1 MVNVIIWILCIWIVP
16 LIYVVLKN
24 ETKFKKNLAVG
35 VTIPYAGRSDPE
47 VQQLLEQFKRR
58 LKWSCLLLFLAGTA
72 LLAVKGMG
80 LFLFL
85 LLIWLDVAIVVPY
98 VPYAICN
105 KALKKVKEQRGWK
118 AFAGQ
123 ETIVNLSAAQMSY
136 RWVSPLWFVMP
147 LAVSLLPIIWDRE
160 FFLVY
165 LIDGISILF
174 CWLSYRYLYRNR
186 AETVDENLELTLALT
201 RIRRYNWGKCWLLCS
216 WMLAVLSLGIWLM
229 TDYFWLS
236 MAVILL
242 VTVGLTIEVIR
253 VEFTV
258 RKLQEK
264 LTRDSGKTFYVDEDD
279 KWIWGI
285 FYYNPQDKNLI
296 INDRVGMNTSFNLA
310 KRSGQVIMAFLVAI
324 LVGMPL
330 MGVWIM
336 QEESAQAEL
345 NLEDGELVGTHLY
358 SSYEIPLEE
367 IQEVQLLEEL
377 PGDLSKIAGTSMD
390 SVKKGAFKS
399 RELGR
404 MKLCLDPREAPY
416 LLLTLEDGS
425 LYLLGSSNKE
435 ETLESYEEVQEAL
448 GK

>member
-1 MVNVIIWILCIWIVP
+1 MVNVILWILCIWIVP
-16 LIYVVLKN
+16 LMYVVLKN

-35 VTIPYAGRSDPE
+35 VTIPYVGRSDPE
-47 VQQLLEQFKRR
+47 VQHLLEQFKRR
-58 LKWSCLLLFLAGTA
+58 LKWCCLLLFLVGTT

-123 ETIVNLSAAQMSY
+123 ETIVNLSAAQMTY
-136 RWVSPLWFVMP
+136 RWVSPLWFALP
-147 LAVSLLPIIWDRE
+147 LAVSLLPVIWDRD
-160 FFLVY
+160 FLLVY
-165 LIDGISILF
+165 LIDGISILL

-216 WMLAVLSLGIWLM
+216 WMLSVLSLGIWLM
-229 TDYFWLS
+229 TDCFWLS

-242 VTVGLTIEVIR
+242 VTVGLTVLVIR

-258 RKLQEK
+258 RRLQEK

-296 INDRVGMNTSFNLA
+296 INDRVGMNSSFNLA
-310 KRSGQVIMAFLVAI
+310 KRSGQVMMALLVAL

-336 QEESAQAEL
+336 QEESARAEL
-345 NLEDGELVGTHLY
+345 ILEDGELVGKHLY

-367 IQEVQLLEEL
+367 IQEAQLLEEL
-377 PGDLSKIAGTSMD
+377 PKDLSKVVGTSMD
-390 SVKKGAFKS
+390 SVKKGTFKS

-404 MKLCLDPREAPY
+404 MKLCLDPRESPY

-425 LYLLGSSNKE
+425 LYLLGSSRKE
-435 ETLESYEEVQEAL
+435 ETLESYEEVQGTLE
-448 GK
+448 K